1 MSFAVMSP
9 PVDLP
14 DDLKRCL
21 EYWNRPIVPLTEA
34 DIPPPRPKIECE
46 MPPPIPENL
55 RGRECVY
62 GYTISDAF
70 MRAYF
75 EAHPVGEPEPPR
87 TSYLWLPYKHYWLEH
102 VARRVGLD
110 LHLRVEQQQLPAL
123 PEDIMYFSY
132 THHGAVKRK
141 IPKMQY
147 LKRFETSLGSQSP
160 PNGMMREFHSSKFD
174 ASRSKSLI
182 FSRCK
187 RLRQSRNHI
196 EH

>member
-1 MSFAVMSP
+1 
-9 PVDLP
+9 
-14 DDLKRCL
+14 
-21 EYWNRPIVPLTEA
+21 
-34 DIPPPRPKIECE
+34 

-55 RGRECVY
+55 HGRECVY

-75 EAHPVGEPEPPR
+75 EAHSVGEPEPPR

-110 LHLRVEQQQLPAL
+110 LHLRVEQQQLPTL

-132 THHGAVKRK
+132 TRYGAIKRK

-147 LKRFETSLGSQSP
+147 LKRFENELGLTEP
-160 PNGMMREFHSSKFD
+160 PKWHD
-174 ASRSKSLI
+174 AGIPLKVY
-182 FSRCK
+182 FNNTD
-187 RLRQSRNHI
+187 NHWTF
-196 EH
+196 ELMQCTVANLMHRVQRA